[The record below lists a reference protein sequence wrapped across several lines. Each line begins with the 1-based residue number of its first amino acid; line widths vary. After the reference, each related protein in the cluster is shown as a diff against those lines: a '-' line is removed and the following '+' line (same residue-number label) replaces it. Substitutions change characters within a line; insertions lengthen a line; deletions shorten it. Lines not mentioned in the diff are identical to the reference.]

1 MDETMGETQQSLLTL
16 NCSQVIGSQ
25 ETGSLCITSEKG
37 VLSIVPLFCSEKVQ
51 KETDQVI
58 GSHQLPTLDDR
69 TKMPYTDTV
78 IHEIQRF
85 SDLAAIDLPHRV
97 TIHTLSQV
105 YLLPKVRQSMIP
117 HHYSISILHSA
128 NHQPHL
134 VCGFPKSS
142 QFLRN

>member
-1 MDETMGETQQSLLTL
+1 
-16 NCSQVIGSQ
+16 
-25 ETGSLCITSEKG
+25 
-37 VLSIVPLFCSEKVQ
+37 KVQ
-51 KETDQVI
+51 KEIDQVI

-105 YLLPKVRQSMIP
+105 YLLPKYFEQLDCFNPEHFLDANGTLKKSEAFLPFSTGKHVCLGKGIAHNELFLFFPTILQNFPVSVPLAPKDIDITPKESGTGKIP
-117 HHYSISILHSA
+117 
-128 NHQPHL
+128 Q
-134 VCGFPKSS
+134 
-142 QFLRN
+142 

>member
-1 MDETMGETQQSLLTL
+1 MGETQQSLLTL

-105 YLLPKVRQSMIP
+105 YLLPKNTEVYPILSSVLLDP
-117 HHYSISILHSA
+117 HSTLNNWTASILSTFWMPMGH
-128 NHQPHL
+128 
-134 VCGFPKSS
+134 
-142 QFLRN
+142 

>member
-69 TKMPYTDTV
+69 TKMPYTDAV

-85 SDLAAIDLPHRV
+85 SDLIPIGVPHRV
-97 TIHTLSQV
+97 TKLLASEVHTLT
-105 YLLPKVRQSMIP
+105 
-117 HHYSISILHSA
+117 
-128 NHQPHL
+128 
-134 VCGFPKSS
+134 CTD
-142 QFLRN
+142 